1 MGDSAEPERKTIE
14 TIIALAIVVASFM
27 YIYDALTR
35 YTKIDVLLAVL
46 VFGAGLI
53 YLFSSIWRK

>member
-1 MGDSAEPERKTIE
+1 MEDSVKETRTFE

-35 YTKIDVLLAVL
+35 RVQVDVLLAVL
-46 VFGAGLI
+46 IFGGGLI
-53 YLFSSIWRK
+53 YLFSSIWKK

>member
-1 MGDSAEPERKTIE
+1 MGDKAEPERKTFE
-14 TIIALAIVVASFM
+14 MVIALAIVVASFM

-35 YTKIDVLLAVL
+35 YTKVDVLLAVL

>member
-1 MGDSAEPERKTIE
+1 MGGSAEPEKKTIE

>member
-1 MGDSAEPERKTIE
+1 MGDKAEPERKTFE
-14 TIIALAIVVASFM
+14 TVIALAIVVASFM
-27 YIYDALTR
+27 YIYDMLTR

>member
-1 MGDSAEPERKTIE
+1 MAEEALGNKTVEIV
-14 TIIALAIVVASFM
+14 IALAVIVASFM

-35 YTKIDVLLAVL
+35 RVQLDVLLAVL

-53 YLFSSIWRK
+53 YLFSNVWKK

>member
-1 MGDSAEPERKTIE
+1 MGDKSEPERKTFE
-14 TIIALAIVVASFM
+14 TVIALAIVVASFM
-27 YIYDALTR
+27 YIYDTLTR

>member
-1 MGDSAEPERKTIE
+1 MAGENSENKTVEIV
-14 TIIALAIVVASFM
+14 IALAVIVASFM

-35 YTKIDVLLAVL
+35 RVQLDVLLAVL

-53 YLFSSIWRK
+53 YLFSSIWKR